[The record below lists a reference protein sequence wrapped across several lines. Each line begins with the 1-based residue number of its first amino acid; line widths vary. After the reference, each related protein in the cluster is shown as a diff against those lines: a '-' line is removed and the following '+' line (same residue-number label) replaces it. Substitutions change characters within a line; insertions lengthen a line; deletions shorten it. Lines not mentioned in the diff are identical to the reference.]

1 MKTIIDE
8 QTLKQVCE
16 TLNLL
21 FTNKKES
28 GNILSEAIGQYCI
41 VRTRNEGI
49 NFGKVMQADD
59 TGVVVDEARR
69 IYYHK
74 PADNRTAWYEGV
86 AKTGL
91 SSDSKISAEVTRKY
105 IIEDYSLTVCSPAAI
120 KSIKAHPAH
129 GC

>member
-8 QTLKQVCE
+8 PTLKSP
-16 TLNLL
+16 
-21 FTNKKES
+21 NKKEA
-28 GNILSEAIGQYCI
+28 GNILGEAIGQYCI

-86 AKTGL
+86 AETGL